1 MIINLSQRFQHRR
14 EQGGNPRRADARS
27 EDRRG
32 PAGAW
37 RKVNLLKLMTGYGY
51 IAMSEKEKDIPVDEK
66 PGMIK
71 NPLKIP
77 PVNKKSELDYDIEVP
92 DDDDYDIK

>member
-1 MIINLSQRFQHRR
+1 MMSSPYTTTGII
-14 EQGGNPRRADARS
+14 D
-27 EDRRG
+27 
-32 PAGAW
+32 
-37 RKVNLLKLMTGYGY
+37 T
-51 IAMSEKEKDIPVDEK
+51 MSDEEKNIPIDEK

-77 PVNKKSELDYDIEVP
+77 PVNRKNEMDYDIEVS